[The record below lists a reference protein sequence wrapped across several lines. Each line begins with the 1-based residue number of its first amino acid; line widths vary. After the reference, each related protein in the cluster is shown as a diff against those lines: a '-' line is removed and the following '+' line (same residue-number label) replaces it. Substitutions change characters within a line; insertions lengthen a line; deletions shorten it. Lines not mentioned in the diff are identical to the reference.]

1 MLTGAILLL
10 SLFLNVYALL
20 KLRQAERTLNASHAA
35 LLAAISRLGPE
46 VHVGVVQ
53 SIKASPRSFMNATTI
68 TRRH

>member
-10 SLFLNVYALL
+10 SLCLNVYALI

-53 SIKASPRSFMNATTI
+53 RFDVSPGSLLDTGNI
-68 TRRH
+68 RRH